1 MNISVNGEQQEF
13 KDIDV
18 NISKLLEIRKVES
31 PEMVAVQINGEFVD
45 MENYQ
50 STYLKA
56 GDDVE
61 FLYFMGG
68 GSW

>member
-45 MENYQ
+45 MDNYP
-50 STYLKA
+50 STYLKS

>member
-18 NISKLLEIRKVES
+18 NISKLLEMRKVES

-45 MENYQ
+45 MKNYP

-68 GSW
+68 GSR